1 MTRTVRLLAA
11 LAALVTTSTSLAA
24 QATGTLDLAALF
36 RYSQIDERAA
46 AEPGTG
52 FGARL
57 GIFLFPNIAL
67 EVTNA
72 LTTTSDTPEARQSPL
87 HLHLAR
93 HFRFNDGVA
102 FILGAG
108 WVRDRTNGI
117 QPNGSLESDGVSA
130 IAGLQ
135 MNFTR
140 RLALR
145 VDAVYDHLPVARYD
159 AAGPEAANLHLQ
171 AGLSLRLPPPDRDGD
186 GVLDRADL
194 CPGTP
199 AGAAVNAQGCQ
210 PDADGDRVPDVA
222 DRCANTPAGTPVDA
236 SGCPLDSD
244 GDGVLD
250 TADRCPNSPT
260 GQPVNASGCPR
271 DSDGDTVIDISDR
284 CPNTPA
290 GTPVDANGCP
300 RDADGDNVPDNL
312 DRCPNTPAGTPVNA
326 NGCPAD
332 EDGDG
337 VLDNADRCS
346 ATPAGVRVDANGCPV
361 PLDAD
366 NDGVRD
372 IDDRCP
378 NTPPGT
384 RVDARG
390 CQIVF
395 EEGQRNIVLEGV
407 NFETGRATLTAE
419 SQTILDRVAESL
431 VAAPEVNL
439 EVQGHTDNTGSAANN
454 TRISQARADAV
465 RQYLIS
471 KGVAANRLTA
481 RGYGPTQ
488 PVASNT
494 TPQGRAQNRR
504 VELRRTN

>member
-1 MTRTVRLLAA
+1 MARMLAA
-11 LAALVTTSTSLAA
+11 VAALMTASTSLAA
-24 QATGTLDLAALF
+24 QASGTVDLAGLF
-36 RYSQIDERAA
+36 RYSQLDARAA
-46 AEPGTG
+46 AEPGMG
-52 FGARL
+52 FGGRL
-57 GIFLFPNIAL
+57 GLFLLPNVAL
-67 EVTNA
+67 EATNA
-72 LTTTSDTPEARQSPL
+72 LTTTTDVPEARQSPL
-87 HLHLAR
+87 HLHLTR
-93 HFRFNDGVA
+93 HFNFNEGVA

-117 QPNGSLESDGVSA
+117 LPNGSLEADGASA
-130 IAGLQ
+130 IVGLQ

-171 AGLSLRLPPPDRDGD
+171 AGLSLRFPPPDRDRD
-186 GVLDRADL
+186 GVLDRVDL
-194 CPGTP
+194 CADTP
-199 AGAAVNAQGCQ
+199 VGATVNAQGCQ

-250 TADRCPNSPT
+250 TADRCANSPA
-260 GQPVNASGCPR
+260 GQPVDASGCPR
-271 DSDGDTVIDISDR
+271 DSDGDTVIDIADR

-361 PLDAD
+361 PIDAD
-366 NDGVRD
+366 GDGVRD

-407 NFETGRATLTAE
+407 NFETGRAVLTAE
-419 SQTILDRVAESL
+419 SQAILDRVAESL

-454 TRISQARADAV
+454 TRISQARAEAV
-465 RQYLIS
+465 RQYLIG